1 MGLTRDFVT
10 FTDRNGVERKG
21 KLLREYRAFEGDI
34 RYSIED
40 IGNGRDYRCV
50 KKDGKFVELVV

>member
-1 MGLTRDFVT
+1 MYNVI
-10 FTDRNGVERKG
+10 FTDRNGIERKG

-40 IGNGRDYRCV
+40 INTLKDYRCI